1 MSVFLELV
9 RLNNLAAFVLSL
21 CVEFLKLLY
30 DILADIAVSLLYL
43 LSDVHGVLCG
53 DLLATI
59 SEVLKDKLSDVLA
72 GQRNVAHAAT
82 NDESIG
88 NGEDMSHTVT

>member
-9 RLNNLAAFVLSL
+9 RLNDLAAFVLRL
-21 CVEFLKLLY
+21 RVEFLKLLH
-30 DILADIAVSLLYL
+30 DILTDIAVSLLYL
-43 LSDVHGVLCG
+43 LSDVHGILSG
-53 DLLATI
+53 DLLTTI

-82 NDESIG
+82 NDEAIG
-88 NGEDMSHTVT
+88 NGEDMSDTIT

>member
-9 RLNNLAAFVLSL
+9 RLNNLAALVLSL
-21 CVEFLKLLY
+21 RVEFLKLLY
-30 DILADIAVSLLYL
+30 DILAYIAVSLLYL

-72 GQRNVAHAAT
+72 GQRNVAHAAA